1 MQLLSIIE
9 KHTKKFPHDWGQM
22 DGKEFFSI
30 SFLQVVLAG
39 KSNFQLKLA
48 QKYLKENLQV
58 KRDLIYRKGYWCI
71 IENVSEQ
78 THPLQIKKCAPI
90 LLAKQ

>member
-9 KHTKKFPHDWGQM
+9 KHTKKFPHDWGEM

-30 SFLQVVLAG
+30 SFGWENKL
-39 KSNFQLKLA
+39 QLKLA
-48 QKYLKENLQV
+48 QIHLKKNRQV
-58 KRDLIYRKGYWCI
+58 KGDLIYRKGYWCI
-71 IENVSEQ
+71 IENVSQ
-78 THPLQIKKCAPI
+78 QSHPLQIKKCSPI